1 MFKPLAIALA
11 TTLAATLIASCTTS
25 PTGKKQLS
33 LVSDKQMT
41 AMGLSAYA
49 DMKKSIPIS
58 TDRRKSAYVRC
69 IGNAITRELNDS
81 TQWEVTLFDDDQVN
95 AFALPGGKI
104 GVYTGLLKVAE
115 TPDQLAAVMGHEV
128 AHVLAN
134 HGKARLSANLAGQ
147 AGLVVGQIMLGTQ
160 LEGRDRNV
168 MAALGL
174 GLQFG
179 VLMPY
184 GRGQESEADVLG
196 LDLLA
201 QAGFD
206 PRAST
211 QLWRNM
217 AAANGSSA
225 PELLSTHPAPT
236 TRIRQ
241 LDAQMPKALTI
252 YREAVASGKSPGC
265 AV

>member
-1 MFKPLAIALA
+1 MSKTLAIAF
-11 TTLAATLIASCTTS
+11 TLTATLVAGCATS
-25 PTGKKQLS
+25 PTGKRQLS
-33 LVSDKQMT
+33 LISDQQMT

-49 DMKKSIPIS
+49 DMKQQIPIS
-58 TDRRKSAYVRC
+58 TDRRKIAYVRC
-69 IGNAITRELNDS
+69 IGDAITAQLNDNQ
-81 TQWEVTLFDDDQVN
+81 QWEVTLFDDEQIN

-104 GVYTGLLKVAE
+104 GVYTGLLEVAK

-128 AHVLAN
+128 AHVRAN
-134 HGKARLSANLAGQ
+134 HGKARVSAGLAGQ
-147 AGLVVGQIMLGTQ
+147 AGLAIGQILVGASS
-160 LEGRDRNV
+160 DSNSANV

-201 QAGFD
+201 GAGFD

-217 AAANGSSA
+217 AAANKGA
-225 PELLSTHPAPT
+225 PPELLSTHPAPT
-236 TRIRQ
+236 TRIRD
-241 LDAQMPKALTI
+241 LEARMPKALGILRTA
-252 YREAVASGKSPGC
+252 RAQGKQPAC
-265 AV
+265 RP

>member
-1 MFKPLAIALA
+1 MKRFLAITCTLSIALA
-11 TTLAATLIASCTTS
+11 SSCATS
-25 PTGKKQLS
+25 PTGKRQLS
-33 LVSDKQMT
+33 LISDREVT
-41 AMGLSAYA
+41 SMGLAAYT
-49 DMKKSIPIS
+49 DLKRTVPIS
-58 TDRRKSAYVRC
+58 RDQRKTAYVRC
-69 IGNAITRELNDS
+69 ISNAITKHLDDDQ
-81 TQWEVTLFDDDQVN
+81 QWEVTLFDDDQVN

-128 AHVLAN
+128 AHVRAN
-134 HGKARLSANLAGQ
+134 HGKARVSASLAGQ
-147 AGLVVGQIMLGTQ
+147 AGLAIGQVLIGATANSASAQ
-160 LEGRDRNV
+160 T

-201 QAGFD
+201 NAGFD

-217 AAANGSSA
+217 AAASGGST

-236 TRIRQ
+236 TRIRD
-241 LDAQMPKALTI
+241 LEAQMPRALEI
-252 YREAVASGKSPGC
+252 LRAARAKGRQPNCSV
-265 AV
+265 